1 MNKIHEV
8 QSVIAQE
15 DVLELIVDEHSYQ
28 IIWEDCSPLLASA
41 TNTQREHLDVSP
53 SGYGIHWPDLDE
65 DLAITPLIQ
74 RAKKSVP
81 LEKA

>member
-1 MNKIHEV
+1 MNKIHEI

-15 DVLELIVDEHSYQ
+15 DVLELIVDERSYQ
-28 IIWEDCSPLLASA
+28 INWEDCSPLLAIA
-41 TNTQREHLDVSP
+41 TNAQREHFDISP
-53 SGYGIHWPDLDE
+53 SGYGIHWPSLDE

-74 RAKKSVP
+74 RAKNSIP